1 MPVPVAGPRRILWW
15 TIAVLL
21 ACLPASPRSQ
31 SQPAAYTL
39 YTTTGPH
46 ALPFRTNN
54 NVDFVS
60 LRALTPIF
68 GLSVAEDA
76 LAGGLTVQARGQTIL
91 LIPGQ
96 TFVSLGG
103 GRIVSLPAAVRR
115 DRGEW
120 EVPVEFIRVALGPAL
135 GVPVEVRRASHLVLV
150 GDVRLP
156 HVSGRFDRQGTAGRL
171 TLDIAPPA
179 PHRVTRAGNQLTV
192 RFDAVAVDYAPVTGL
207 APELVSAIRAN
218 GPSLVIDLGPSAAT
232 FHAEDGDPARVV
244 IDLLP
249 PGAPPP
255 APAPPA
261 APAAPPAAGAAST
274 APPPPVVDT
283 TPAGTIRTVVI
294 DPGHG
299 GDDVGSRG
307 VGGTKEK
314 DLVLALARK
323 LQATIEGRI
332 GLRVVLTRSTDENVP
347 LDRRTAIANN
357 NKADLFIGL
366 HANASLEPAVSG
378 AQVLSLA
385 LDTYNTRAALAATN
399 DLPVPVVGG
408 GSRSIDIV
416 PWDLAQIPYANQ
428 SAVLAATVARHLSE
442 HGVPLFA
449 RPTARLPLRSLVAAN
464 MPAVLVEVGF
474 LTNAGDEHALTS
486 DARQNAIVDA
496 ILDAIA
502 DARRGALTA
511 PPPARTEGTR

>member
-1 MPVPVAGPRRILWW
+1 MRVPVAGPRRILWW
-15 TIAVLL
+15 TIAVLM
-21 ACLPASPRSQ
+21 ACLLASPRSQ
-31 SQPAAYTL
+31 AQPAAYTL
-39 YTTTGPH
+39 YTTAGPH
-46 ALPFRTNN
+46 PLPFRTSN

-115 DRGEW
+115 ERGEW
-120 EVPVEFIRVALGPAL
+120 EVPVDFIRVALGPAV
-135 GVPVEVRRASHLVLV
+135 GAPVEVRRASHLILV

-156 HVSGRFDRQGTAGRL
+156 HVSGRFDREATGGRL

-192 RFDAVAVDYAPVTGL
+192 RFDAVALDYAPVSGL
-207 APELVSAIRAN
+207 APELVAAIHTT

-232 FHAEDGDPARVV
+232 FRADDSDPAHVV
-244 IDLLP
+244 IDFLP
-249 PGAPPP
+249 PGASPP
-255 APAPPA
+255 APAVPATPATPPA
-261 APAAPPAAGAAST
+261 NGAPST
-274 APPPPVVDT
+274 TPEPPVVDT
-283 TPAGTIRTVVI
+283 TPAGTIRTIVI

-299 GDDVGSRG
+299 GDDAGARG
-307 VGGTKEK
+307 VGGTTEK
-314 DLVLALARK
+314 DLVLTLARK

-332 GLRVVLTRSTDENVP
+332 GLRVVLTRSSDENVP

-366 HANASLEPAVSG
+366 HADASLEPKVNG

-385 LDTYNTRAALAATN
+385 LDTYNTRAAMAATS

-408 GSRSIDIV
+408 GSRSIDVV

-428 SAVLAATVARHLSE
+428 SAVLAAAVARHLSE
-442 HGVPLFA
+442 HGVPLFS

-464 MPAVLVEVGF
+464 MPAVLIEVGF
-474 LTNAGDEHALTS
+474 LTNADDEHALAS

-511 PPPARTEGTR
+511 PAGPGATQ